1 MIRTPKIKR
10 FQILFAISFV
20 LFIIPFFWLKP
31 GEMDL
36 GGDNAR
42 IYFYDP
48 ASFIKFFAFYE
59 AAAIGKGFI
68 NPSYIYLP
76 FAGMLAFLKLF
87 MSSTALISFING
99 LKLSVGFAAMYL
111 IVFELLSSVNIHNKR
126 TSLCFAALVS
136 GLFYVISFGSIN
148 MSYFWDR
155 SLITHNQIFLN
166 PLMFYLLL
174 KFFLGSKNIYLYL
187 AILISLIFAPNFG
200 LIAGPPFFAFYPL
213 SLLFLIIYVRLFSHS
228 AIPWKKFIAGILL
241 FFGIHAFH
249 LLGEGMSLFDIG
261 SSSATRF
268 FNRNEYHAG
277 GADYFAAI
285 SGQGKAILN
294 ILLPSGKRYLQVFSL
309 FPALIVFIS
318 FFINNTV
325 AKKYLLLTTF
335 FLITLFFTSAN
346 FTGIGFEFYKKL
358 FLIPGFSMFRNFFTQ
373 WLYVH
378 IFFYSLLFGFASFSL
393 LSKLKL
399 YYARASFRLIIIMI
413 LLSGMPLLSGE
424 FINKAIIWGSSN
436 VKAIIT
442 MDHRY
447 EETLRFIQTLPDDG
461 KILVLPLTDFFRQLV
476 SGTNGGVYEGPSTL
490 PFLTYKYSFVGY
502 QDLGYL
508 DSDPAPYA
516 ELIRKYS
523 REKNYNRLLS
533 IFTTLNIRYIFHN
546 TDLKIYEEN
555 FYPGGDY
562 SYMRDSMPKTQEEYK
577 DFIKH
582 FPVHEIYRNGP
593 YVIYEMDQSAYN
605 STIFIPDG
613 VYLSSTLSF
622 DSDNVHSVFIDKN
635 ICDQMEFRQICSTG
649 YKRPPVKISF
659 SMINPTKYLV
669 TVRNYDQ
676 RSPLFLVMQ
685 HTFHTGW
692 KLVLENKVIGGQN
705 HVPVNGYANGWLL
718 SGKDLPPLSDFSFI
732 IQLDPQ
738 KYLWYGSTVSVIFLM
753 ILIVLLIKSLRS
765 KHERN

>member
-1 MIRTPKIKR
+1 MIRI
-10 FQILFAISFV
+10 FFAIAFV

-42 IYFYDP
+42 LYFYDP
-48 ASFIKFFAFYE
+48 VAFIKFFSFYE
-59 AAAIGKGFI
+59 ATAIGKGSV
-68 NPSYIYLP
+68 NPNYIYLP
-76 FAGMLAFLKLF
+76 FAGMLAFMKLF

-99 LKLSVGFAAMYL
+99 LKLSVGFAAFFL
-111 IVFELLSSVNIHNKR
+111 IIFELLSSASVHNKR
-126 TSLCFAALVS
+126 TSILFAALLS

-174 KFFLGSKNIYLYL
+174 KFFLSAKDTYLYL

-213 SLLFLIIYVRLFSHS
+213 SLLFLFIYLKLFSHRV
-228 AIPWKKFIAGILL
+228 IPWKKLIVGMVL
-241 FFGIHAFH
+241 FLGLHAYH
-249 LLGEGMSLFDIG
+249 LLGEGMSLFDVG
-261 SSSATRF
+261 SSAATRF
-268 FNRNEYHAG
+268 FNKNEYHAG

-285 SGQGKAILN
+285 SGQGKVITNL
-294 ILLPSGKRYLQVFSL
+294 LLPSGKRYLQLFSL
-309 FPALIVFIS
+309 FPAFIVCIG
-318 FFINNTV
+318 FFINDTV
-325 AKKYLLLTTF
+325 RKKYLLIAVF

-346 FTGIGFEFYKKL
+346 ITGMGLELYKKL
-358 FLIPGFSMFRNFFTQ
+358 FYIPGFSMFRNFFTQ

-393 LSKLKL
+393 LSKLKR
-399 YYARASFRLIIIMI
+399 YYARISFGVISIMI
-413 LLSGMPLLSGE
+413 LLSGIPLLSGE
-424 FINKAIIWGSSN
+424 FINKAIIWSSNN
-436 VKAIIT
+436 VKAVVT
-442 MDHRY
+442 MDPRY
-447 EETLRFIQTLPDDG
+447 EETVRFIRILPDDG

-490 PFLTYKYSFVGY
+490 PFLTNMYSFVGY
-502 QDLGYL
+502 QDFGYL

-516 ELIRKYS
+516 EAIRKYS
-523 REKNYNRLLS
+523 REKDYNRLLS
-533 IFTTLNIRYIFHN
+533 ILVTLNIRYIFHN
-546 TDLKIYEEN
+546 TDPNIYEER

-593 YVIYEMDQSAYN
+593 YVMYELDQSAYN
-605 STIFIPDG
+605 PTIFIPDEI
-613 VYLSSTLSF
+613 YLSSTLSF
-622 DSDNVHSVFIDKN
+622 DRDNVHSVFIDKS
-635 ICDQMEFRQICSTG
+635 ICDQTEFRQICSAG
-649 YKRPPVKISF
+649 YKRPTAKISF
-659 SMINPTKYLV
+659 RMINPTRYVV
-669 TVRNYDQ
+669 TVQDYNPGD
-676 RSPLFLVMQ
+676 PLFLVMQ

-692 KLVLENKVIGGQN
+692 KLVLENKVIGDQN

-718 SGKDLPPLSDFSFI
+718 SGKDLPALSDFSFI
-732 IQLDPQ
+732 IELDPQ
-738 KYLWYGSTVSVIFLM
+738 KYLWYGSIVSGISLIV
-753 ILIVLLIKSLRS
+753 LIVLLIKSL
-765 KHERN
+765 